1 MAARKGKE
9 NETRN
14 QNGFVEEPDFGDMP
28 EAGETHE
35 SVAKSYDDER
45 ILRFM
50 EENPEFALKAQGLSE
65 TPEDLKTEIVK
76 QEIVMARQEES
87 RNNGVW
93 AKLNSEPKLFAYYNN
108 KFKNIADGPERKHAI
123 CEEFYRSLR
132 IEGNYINPRF
142 YDRSV
147 SDEQVKVHLE
157 RNPQRMK
164 ELDKLQ
170 AEGQLTMAYARN
182 EFNMTTGE
190 RAARRK
196 VEQFLSTHE
205 PDRKKIESMSDE
217 ALRNSVIRD
226 TYFKVSRREAVN
238 AIVTEW
244 LDRSPAVKAR
254 LEKEHS
260 GKEPEYRRNSI
271 LKDAAEAYRKA
282 TGKAPR
288 GEKIE
293 FDEESVQRHVDTHPD
308 VFTPIMEMSRDE
320 LIARDVQRRRSGSAR
335 AWEAS
340 PKVALFSEMLQKL
353 EPDLHKRIVS
363 NARFQQ
369 EPFRTQK
376 IAKDL
381 LTKGEELVVTNP
393 QAAQQARGMSR

>member
-9 NETRN
+9 NET
-14 QNGFVEEPDFGDMP
+14 QVKGDFVEEPDFGGMP
-28 EAGETHE
+28 ETGETHE
-35 SVAKSYDDER
+35 PEAKSYDDER

-65 TPEDLKTEIVK
+65 TPEDLKTEIIR

-108 KFKNIADGPERKHAI
+108 KFKQIPDGPERKHAI

-132 IEGNYINPRF
+132 IEGNYVNPRF
-142 YDRSV
+142 YDRNV
-147 SDEQVKVHLE
+147 TDEQVKAHLE

-164 ELDKLQ
+164 ELEKLQ

-182 EFNMTTGE
+182 EFNMTAGE

-205 PDRKKIESMSDE
+205 PDRKKIDSMSDE
-217 ALRNSVIRD
+217 ELRDSVIRD

-244 LDRSPAVKAR
+244 LDRSPMVKAR
-254 LEKEHS
+254 LEKEHAT
-260 GKEPEYRRNSI
+260 KEPEYRRNSV

-282 TGKAPR
+282 TGKAPK
-288 GEKIE
+288 GDKIE
-293 FDEESVQRHVDTHPD
+293 FDEESVQRHVETHPD
-308 VFTPIMEMSRDE
+308 VYNPIMELSRDE

-340 PKVALFSEMLQKL
+340 PKISLFSEMLKKF
-353 EPDLHKRIVS
+353 EPDLHKRILSSV
-363 NARFQQ
+363 RFQQ

-376 IAKDL
+376 IASSI
-381 LTKGEELVVTNP
+381 LTKGEELLATNP

>member
-1 MAARKGKE
+1 MATKKGKE
-9 NETRN
+9 DET
-14 QNGFVEEPDFGDMP
+14 QVKSDFVEEPDFGDMP
-28 EAGETHE
+28 ETGETHE
-35 SVAKSYDDER
+35 PEAKAWNDER

-50 EENPEFALKAQGLSE
+50 EDNPEFALKAQSLAE

-76 QEIVMARQEES
+76 QDIVMARQEES

-108 KFKNIADGPERKHAI
+108 KFKQIPDGPERKHAI

-132 IEGNYINPRF
+132 IEGNYVNPRF

-147 SDEQVKVHLE
+147 TFDQIKAYLN
-157 RNPQRMK
+157 RNPKRME

-170 AEGQLTMAYARN
+170 ADGQLTMLYARN
-182 EFNMTTGE
+182 EFNMTAGE
-190 RAARRK
+190 RAAKRK
-196 VEQFLSTHE
+196 VEQFLKEHE
-205 PDRKKIESMSDE
+205 PDRNKIESMSDE
-217 ALRNSVIRD
+217 ELRDSVIRD

-244 LDRSPAVKAR
+244 LDRSPAVKTR
-254 LEKEHS
+254 LEKEHA

-288 GEKIE
+288 GEKVE
-293 FDEESVQRHVDTHPD
+293 FDEESVKRHVETHPD
-308 VFTPIMEMSRDE
+308 VYNPIMEMSRDE
-320 LIARDVQRRRSGSAR
+320 LILRDVQRRRSGSAR

-340 PKVALFSEMLQKL
+340 PKISIFSEMLKKFD
-353 EPDLHKRIVS
+353 PDLYKRILS
-363 NARFQQ
+363 NVRFQQ

-376 IAKDL
+376 LTKDI
-381 LTKGEELVVTNP
+381 LTKGEELVATNP
-393 QAAQQARGMSR
+393 QAAQQARSMGR